1 MGNCKNI
8 YGLNILHLTLKE
20 EKIMDKEK
28 VLSSINEGFIKRG
41 AADVKDGDVQKVMDR
56 ASDIRHKVIDS
67 NLLKRFAKDVT
78 LLIAMIKDYWNG
90 IYRKMPWWVIAAVVF
105 ALLYVL
111 NPIDLIPDIIPVL
124 GLTDDAAVLALCLAM
139 TEKDI
144 HKYQIWKNRNAQGAE
159 V

>member
-1 MGNCKNI
+1 MN
-8 YGLNILHLTLKE
+8 
-20 EKIMDKEK
+20 KEK
-28 VLSSINEGFIKRG
+28 VLSGINEGFIKKG
-41 AADVKDGDVQKVMDR
+41 AVDVEDDDVQKVMDR
-56 ASDIRHKVIDS
+56 ASAIKHKVIDS
-67 NLLKRFAKDVT
+67 NLLKRFAKDVK

-90 IYRKMPWWVIAAVVF
+90 IYREIPWWVIAAVVF

-144 HKYQIWKNRNAQGAE
+144 HKYQDWKNSNKQSAE